1 MTGSYI
7 PYGAY
12 WSSPFSRWQGSL
24 QHLPSVDFAA
34 YLTRTSLESRGIST
48 DVFDAGVLGMT
59 VPQQYSF
66 YGLPWMAGMAGAD
79 HIGPQSRL
87 FAFVWDQS
95 WAQ

>member
-34 YLTRTSLESRGIST
+34 YLARTSLESRGIAT
-48 DVFDAGVLGMT
+48 DVPANIEFRWSVQDVIGNFSEATVTAALGQC
-59 VPQQYSF
+59 P
-66 YGLPWMAGMAGAD
+66 
-79 HIGPQSRL
+79 
-87 FAFVWDQS
+87 
-95 WAQ
+95 

>member
-1 MTGSYI
+1 MIGSYI

-34 YLTRTSLESRGIST
+34 YLTRTSLESRGIAT

-66 YGLPWMAGMAGAD
+66 YGLPWMAGTLKNPLGITTVFYFSANV
-79 HIGPQSRL
+79 L
-87 FAFVWDQS
+87 L
-95 WAQ
+95 